1 MEDLKSC
8 WHRRFIEID
17 MRSKKFLDP
26 NVRLENKRQRFSLIS
41 VWVLCLRYYTKL
53 TCASYLVHISSFF
66 DFFIIQCLKTLSDI
80 CGVEILAIEPPQLQ
94 HECNSQW
101 AKLINFTQKV
111 FKIFFFLTLLVF
123 KFTQYRYLYELFLI
137 IHNTCL
143 SNFVEY

>member
-1 MEDLKSC
+1 MC
-8 WHRRFIEID
+8 G
-17 MRSKKFLDP
+17 
-26 NVRLENKRQRFSLIS
+26 QRIKGKDFHLLVSRVGL
-41 VWVLCLRYYTKL
+41 VQRYYTKL

-111 FKIFFFLTLLVF
+111 FKIYFLTLLVF
-123 KFTQYRYLYELFLI
+123 KFTQYRYLDELFLI
-137 IHNTCL
+137 IHTYVCQILLNT
-143 SNFVEY
+143 NFHFSLFLQVSLNREHRREA